1 MLKNKTLYAIIDVTT
16 KHWSVYMGYIHNPTE
31 KWMRARFLPVVPLGD
46 NRSSVTA
53 CDRHITLSRRA
64 ACEGAVLLKNEN
76 SFLPLKK
83 GQKIAVFGNAQI
95 DYVKGGSG
103 SGGVHTVYVRNIY
116 DGLKMKGNK
125 VDVFDSLSL
134 FYIDYVVNAYKNGGE
149 NGRLTEPE
157 VPKELLYAA
166 ARFTDTAVITICRF
180 SGEGFDKYNDDT
192 HKYFDLEDGE
202 RQMIADVLENFDNV
216 VVLLNVGAAIDTSWI
231 KANDKI
237 KSAIVLWQGGMEGG
251 LAAADMLVGDDAPS
265 GKLVDT
271 FAESFDDYPT
281 SAGFHESKDYVKYT
295 EDIFVGY
302 RYFET
307 IPGKKERVIYPFG
320 FGLTYT
326 TFEFT
331 DITFARGKNK
341 IFISVD
347 VKNTGNRAGKEIV
360 QVYYSAPKGR
370 ISKES
375 IALACFKKTPLI
387 EPEKTFTVN
396 MTFDIRDMASYDDMG
411 DIEKSAYILEKGE
424 YRFFVGTSVRDNS
437 CVDFK
442 YTLDDDV
449 IVEKLN
455 SYCAPKKLEKRLLAD
470 GTYRDVLPRTD
481 EQKSFSPDYH
491 NEYKPRDKVIEL
503 YDVDEGRATLDEFI
517 SQMSDED
524 LTVVLAGKPE
534 TGVSA
539 GCIGGFYKYRI
550 MPIASADGPSGLRLH
565 WQRGVR
571 PTAFPVPTAI
581 ASSWNTE
588 LSEKIGEA
596 IALECKENN
605 IQVWLGPALNIH
617 RSPLCGRNF
626 EYYSEDPL
634 ISGKMAA
641 AAVRGAQ
648 SQKVAAT
655 PKHFAANN
663 KETNRL
669 ESDSIVSERA
679 LREIYL
685 RGFEIC
691 VKEGLPKTIMSSYN
705 RINGVHSSENAELLT
720 GILRGEWGFD
730 GMVSSDWENTA
741 EHYKEVKAGNDVRMP
756 GNQDGRLIEPY
767 KAGLISRDEMAAC
780 VRRTL
785 EMILWV
791 E

>member
-1 MLKNKTLYAIIDVTT
+1 
-16 KHWSVYMGYIHNPTE
+16 MGYIHNPEE
-31 KWMRARFLPVVPLGD
+31 KWLRSRFIPVLPLGD
-46 NRSSVTA
+46 NRSAITG
-53 CDRHITLSRRA
+53 CDRHTELSRRA
-64 ACEGAVLLKNEN
+64 ACEGAVLLKNDGC
-76 SFLPLKK
+76 FLPLEKGKK
-83 GQKIAVFGNAQI
+83 VAVFGKAQI
-95 DYVKGGSG
+95 DYIKGGSG
-103 SGGVHTVYVRNIY
+103 SGGVHTAYVRNIY
-116 DGLKMKGNK
+116 EGLKMKQGK

-134 FYIDYVVNAYKNGGE
+134 FYTDFVVNALKSGE
-149 NGRLTEPE
+149 RSGMLSEPE
-157 VPKELLYAA
+157 IPRELLRAA
-166 ARFTDTAVITICRF
+166 AEFTDTAIITICRH
-180 SGEGFDKYNDDT
+180 SGEGFDRHNDGERR
-192 HKYFDLEDGE
+192 YFDLEDGE
-202 RQMIADVLENFDNV
+202 REMIVDVLENFENV
-216 VVLLNVGAAIDTSWI
+216 VVLLNIGAVIDTSWI
-231 KANDKI
+231 KSCGKI
-237 KSAIVLWQGGMEGG
+237 KSAIVLWQGGIEGG
-251 LAAADMLVGDDAPS
+251 LAAADMIVGDDAPS

-271 FAESFDDYPT
+271 FAEKLDDYPAV
-281 SAGFHESKDYVKYT
+281 AGFFESDDYVKYT

-307 IPGKKERVIYPFG
+307 LPGKKERVVYPFG
-320 FGLTYT
+320 HGLTYT

-331 DITFARGKNK
+331 DITFARGGNK
-341 IFISVD
+341 IFVSVD
-347 VKNTGNRAGKEIV
+347 VKNTGKRAGKEVV
-360 QVYYSAPKGR
+360 QVYCSAPQGR
-370 ISKES
+370 IPKES
-375 IALACFKKTPLI
+375 ISLVAFKKTPEI
-387 EPEKTFTVN
+387 QPGKSATVN
-396 MTFDIRDMASYDDMG
+396 LMFDVRAVKSYDDAG
-411 DIEKSAYILEKGE
+411 DVCMNAYVLESGE
-424 YRFFVGTSVRDNS
+424 YKFYVGTSVRNVVCADFTYTIDN
-437 CVDFK
+437 
-442 YTLDDDV
+442 DV
-449 IVEKLN
+449 ILEKLN
-455 SYCAPKKLEKRLLAD
+455 SYCAPTELEKRLLPD
-470 GTYRDVLPRTD
+470 GTYRDVLPRKGKMKT
-481 EQKSFSPDYH
+481 FSPDYH
-491 NEYKPRDKVIEL
+491 NEYKPRDNVIEL
-503 YDVDEGRATLDEFI
+503 YDVEEGRATLDDFI
-517 SQMSDED
+517 SQMSDEE
-524 LTVVLAGKPE
+524 LMVLLCGKPE
-534 TGVSA
+534 TSVSA
-539 GCIGGFYKYRI
+539 GCIGGLFKYRV
-550 MPIASADGPSGLRLH
+550 MPIATADGPSGLRLH

-669 ESDSIVSERA
+669 ESNSIVSERA

-741 EHYKEVKAGNDVRMP
+741 EHYKEVKAGDDVRMP
-756 GNQDGRLIEPY
+756 GNQEGRLIEPY
-767 KAGLISRDEMAAC
+767 KAGLISRDEMASC